1 MKTTY
6 FIKTLL
12 LTCCLIP
19 AIMLAE
25 NVSVTQLKT
34 EQLSNPMG
42 IDTASPRLGW
52 QLEASNILLTSRPMP
67 EEAPII
73 TARFICAKIIIFD
86 DSVKLCIRFQTK

>member
-34 EQLSNPMG
+34 EQLSNPTG
-42 IDTASPRLGW
+42 LTHYKFPD
-52 QLEASNILLTSRPMP
+52 LLKS
-67 EEAPII
+67 IY
-73 TARFICAKIIIFD
+73 
-86 DSVKLCIRFQTK
+86 L

>member
-12 LTCCLIP
+12 LTCCP
-19 AIMLAE
+19 YSGYHAWPK

-42 IDTASPRLGW
+42 IDTASPRLGM
-52 QLEASNILLTSRPMP
+52 LTG
-67 EEAPII
+67 IG
-73 TARFICAKIIIFD
+73 
-86 DSVKLCIRFQTK
+86 QTKCDANSLSYSAASSN